1 MLSFTIIMVKYVP
14 TYTKNFYDDQL
25 NYWEQ
30 VENKVINWK
39 KEPVGVNPMGDKA
52 GARA

>member
-14 TYTKNFYDDQL
+14 TYTKNFCADQL

-30 VENKVINWK
+30 MENI
-39 KEPVGVNPMGDKA
+39 P
-52 GARA
+52 